1 MFKLLFMKDPLA
13 IPRGT
18 AIRRARK
25 AQKMNLVDLA
35 EKTGFSLSFISQVER
50 GLTNPSINS
59 LRKIALALGIP
70 LSSFFEEALA
80 TEGPVLR
87 KNERTGSGQ
96 YAIQDSHINSSPWIT
111 TAEWTFSSPG
121 LRWEPSVLKPPWGTK
136 ETKQPSSFREYV
148 VLILENKQYELSEGD
163 SIYITENTPH
173 RITNIG
179 NVPLTIISAI
189 SPPGF

>member
-1 MFKLLFMKDPLA
+1 MEDPLA

-18 AIRRARK
+18 AIRRTRK

-35 EKTGFSLSFISQVER
+35 EKTGLSLSFISQVER

-87 KNERTGSGQ
+87 KNERRVLVNT
-96 YAIQDSHINSSPWIT
+96 DSRLTYQLLSLDRNRRMDFLLTRIEVG
-111 TAEWTFSSPG
+111 AFSSEVPMG
-121 LRWEPSVLKPPWGTK
+121 HKGDEAA
-136 ETKQPSSFREYV
+136 
-148 VLILENKQYELSEGD
+148 LILQGTCRIDLGNKEYELGEGD
-163 SIYITENTPH
+163 SIYITESTPH